1 MELDDMFLM
10 GKRPITLRVVLG
22 LMEDADN
29 SLETY
34 RWATPALLHSIHT
47 KDTTISDYVKEV
59 FEQKGLTPYKPYK
72 EEEQTEKLS
81 AEEQLKKMKMTE
93 KLSAEEQLK
102 KMKMDEFMMRSKAK
116 IALEELM
123 ALKDAKGLPLFCQK
137 NHWWAVFRIFVD
149 LQVCGIRENRYQL
162 FIELIEKL
170 QLDHVNAELDMT
182 TLSNITQDIYPKDA
196 STRWL
201 TAFERMNQL
210 AEKLKKS
217 LRLKGF

>member
-1 MELDDMFLM
+1 MELDDMFYM

-47 KDTTISDYVKEV
+47 KDTTLSDYVQEV
-59 FEQKGLTPYKPYK
+59 FAQKGLTPYRPYQ
-72 EEEQTEKLS
+72 EEKKQDEPS
-81 AEEQLKKMKMTE
+81 AEEQLREMKTAD
-93 KLSAEEQLK
+93 LV
-102 KMKMDEFMMRSKAK
+102 MRSKAK
-116 IALEELM
+116 IALDELM
-123 ALKDAKGLPLFCQK
+123 ALKDAKGSPLFCQK

-149 LQVCGIRENRYQL
+149 LQVCGIRENRYKE

-170 QLDHVNAELDMT
+170 QLNKVNAELDMT
-182 TLSNITQDIYPKDA
+182 TLSNITQDIFRFPFTKWELRIPKDA
-196 STRWL
+196 STRWM
-201 TAFERMNQL
+201 TAYTRIYQL
-210 AEKLKKS
+210 AETLKKS

>member
-10 GKRPITLRVVLG
+10 GKRPMTLRLVLG

-59 FEQKGLTPYKPYK
+59 LAQKGLMPYKPYQ
-72 EEEQTEKLS
+72 EEEKTEKLS
-81 AEEQLKKMKMTE
+81 AEEQLKKV
-93 KLSAEEQLK
+93 
-102 KMKMDEFMMRSKAK
+102 KMDEFMMRSKAK

-123 ALKDAKGLPLFCQK
+123 ALKDGKGLPLFCQK

-149 LQVCGIRENRYQL
+149 LQVCGIRENRYKE
-162 FIELIEKL
+162 FMELIDKL
-170 QLDHVNAELDMT
+170 QLNKVNAELDMA
-182 TLSNITQDIYPKDA
+182 TLSNITQDIFRFPFTMWELKVPKDV

-210 AEKLKKS
+210 AETLKKS
-217 LRLKGF
+217 LRMKGF

>member
-47 KDTTISDYVKEV
+47 KDTTISEYVKEV
-59 FEQKGLTPYKPYK
+59 FAQKGLTPYKPYK
-72 EEEQTEKLS
+72 EEEQAERLS
-81 AEEQLKKMKMTE
+81 AEEQLKKV
-93 KLSAEEQLK
+93 
-102 KMKMDEFMMRSKAK
+102 KMDEFMMRSKAK

-123 ALKDAKGLPLFCQK
+123 ALKDGKGLPLFCQK

-149 LQVCGIRENRYQL
+149 LQVGNIRENRYKE
-162 FIELIEKL
+162 FIELIEKM
-170 QLDHVNAELDMT
+170 QLNKVNAELDMA
-182 TLSNITQDIYPKDA
+182 TLSNITQDIFRFPFTMWELKVPKDA

-210 AEKLKKS
+210 AETLKKS
-217 LRLKGF
+217 LRMKGF

>member
-10 GKRPITLRVVLG
+10 GKRPITLRLVLG

-47 KDTTISDYVKEV
+47 KDTSISDYVKEV

-72 EEEQTEKLS
+72 EEGKTESLS
-81 AEEQLKKMKMTE
+81 AEEQLRKI
-93 KLSAEEQLK
+93 
-102 KMKMDEFMMRSKAK
+102 KMDEFMMRSKAK
-116 IALEELM
+116 LALEELM
-123 ALKDAKGLPLFCQK
+123 ALKDAKGNNLFSQK

-149 LQVCGIRENRYQL
+149 LQVCGIRENRYKE
-162 FIELIEKL
+162 FIELMMNLRLE
-170 QLDHVNAELDMT
+170 HVNAELDMA
-182 TLSNITQDIYPKDA
+182 TLSNITQDIFRFPFTMWELKIPKDA
-196 STRWL
+196 STRWM
-201 TAFERMNQL
+201 TAFERMYQI
-210 AEKLKKS
+210 AEILKKS

>member
-1 MELDDMFLM
+1 MELDDMFYM

-34 RWATPALLHSIHT
+34 RWATSALLHSIQT

-59 FEQKGLTPYKPYK
+59 FEQKGLTPYKPSQ
-72 EEEQTEKLS
+72 EEQQTERLS
-81 AEEQLKKMKMTE
+81 AEELLRKV
-93 KLSAEEQLK
+93 
-102 KMKMDEFMMRSKAK
+102 KMDEFVMRSKAK

-123 ALKDAKGLPLFCQK
+123 ALKDAKGDKLFCQK

-149 LQVCGIRENRYQL
+149 LQVCGIRENRYKE

-170 QLDHVNAELDMT
+170 QLNKVNAELDMA
-182 TLSNITQDIYPKDA
+182 TLSNITQDIFRFPFTMWELKIPKDA
-196 STRWL
+196 SSRWL
-201 TAFERMNQL
+201 TAFERMNLL

-217 LRLKGF
+217 LMQKGF